1 MYLFTSHLHINKDT
15 QFFQDLI
22 SDYRSEMNTY
32 SSASADN
39 KSKFTALVPML
50 ADVIQKVGLN
60 DDLPF
65 NPSTKFSFRSGVE
78 YNSSVS
84 LMSYIH

>member
-1 MYLFTSHLHINKDT
+1 MHINKDT

-32 SSASADN
+32 SASADN

-84 LMSYIH
+84 LKFYIH